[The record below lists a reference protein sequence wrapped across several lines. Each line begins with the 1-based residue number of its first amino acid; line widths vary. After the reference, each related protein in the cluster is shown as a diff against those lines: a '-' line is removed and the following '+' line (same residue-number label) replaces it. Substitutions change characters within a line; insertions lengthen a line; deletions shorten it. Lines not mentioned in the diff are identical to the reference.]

1 MDKKFEKKLI
11 ALAKEYGYLII
22 TKCCYCSE
30 YSEYRPDEKETQ
42 YYLTIIKPDKE
53 VVQND

>member
-42 YYLTIIKPDKE
+42 YYLTIIKTDEE